1 MIMFKFFGADKK
13 KEETPTITGQ
23 QIVGDRNRKYY
34 HGSYAIIENPDLE
47 RSREDID
54 FGKGFYLT
62 EDFAMAAKW
71 ACRKT
76 KSIVNEYTLDLTD
89 LKVYAFSLDKEW
101 LDFVVAN
108 RNLEETDPK
117 FNRYDIL
124 IGAIAD
130 DKMYSLIELY
140 EDGLISPD
148 VAIKVLNCMDY
159 GNQIVLKTEKA
170 RDAIIL
176 TSYKELVKQERDVYR
191 ERYKSDKIESDRRTR
206 ELLKRYNTR

>member
-1 MIMFKFFGADKK
+1 
-13 KEETPTITGQ
+13 
-23 QIVGDRNRKYY
+23 
-34 HGSYAIIENPDLE
+34 
-47 RSREDID
+47 
-54 FGKGFYLT
+54 
-62 EDFAMAAKW
+62 
-71 ACRKT
+71 
-76 KSIVNEYTLDLTD
+76 
-89 LKVYAFSLDKEW
+89 
-101 LDFVVAN
+101 
-108 RNLEETDPK
+108 
-117 FNRYDIL
+117 
-124 IGAIAD
+124 
-130 DKMYSLIELY
+130 MYSLIELY